1 MPTDYLEIPPE
12 HIHLR
17 PDELSGLYETM
28 GGQRAADEGEI
39 IRHRLHLRVGRC
51 PDALPLRAL
60 TLLKQTDFAEEYRP
74 VLRGYEP
81 WVVFYS
87 VGIQDS
93 GAFFTVAR
101 FGLRVRLLDK
111 PRASVRS
118 VFPETRLLDLGSG
131 EIKFQTSI
139 GVTGH
144 LDKSIVAG
152 VAVPDFVSANLP
164 NIDISSSGEAD
175 VALNLRFSVLTPN
188 IVATGVHDDESA
200 WTLTQGPSGLLRGD
214 QIVGH
219 VLLLPRYT
227 RSPLRVRATLF
238 ADIGLLSVLT
248 FRYQSEPVDLDIPL
262 LDPDSSQWPS
272 KLSG

>member
-1 MPTDYLEIPPE
+1 MPTIDYIEIPPE
-12 HIHLR
+12 RIHLR
-17 PDELSGLYETM
+17 PDELSGLNAEM
-28 GGQRAADEGEI
+28 GGEPAADEGEI
-39 IRHRLHLRVGRC
+39 ISHRLRLRVGRC
-51 PDALPLRAL
+51 PDALPLRTL
-60 TLLKQTDFAEEYRP
+60 TKLKQRDFAEEYRP
-74 VLRGYEP
+74 VLRGFEP

-131 EIKFQTSI
+131 EIKCQTSI
-139 GVTGH
+139 GLTGH

-152 VAVPDFVSANLP
+152 VALPDLVTANLP
-164 NIDISSSGEAD
+164 DIEISSSGKAD

-200 WTLTQGPSGLLRGD
+200 WTLSQGPSGLLRGD
-214 QIVGH
+214 PAPIH
-219 VLLLPRYT
+219 ERRF
-227 RSPLRVRATLF
+227 RSGCLCTARRSA
-238 ADIGLLSVLT
+238 G
-248 FRYQSEPVDLDIPL
+248 R
-262 LDPDSSQWPS
+262 
-272 KLSG
+272 